1 MYAYVCI
8 NHMLAKKE
16 SSSMFYAILRA
27 DANAFAAW
35 SNICNTYFEMTFYPK
50 KNICEIFEHVT
61 QIGVIY
67 CL

>member
-1 MYAYVCI
+1 
-8 NHMLAKKE
+8 
-16 SSSMFYAILRA
+16 MFYAILRA